1 MTMIFLLNV
10 YVGERAMIEVKNLI
24 KNYGELRAI
33 DNISF
38 TLDKGKILGFLGPN
52 GAGKTT
58 TMRII
63 TGFISPSSG
72 TVKVGGYDVSE
83 HPMQVKKKIGYLPET
98 PPLYNEMLVKE
109 YLKYVAELKDVDTK
123 KISYNVD
130 KVISLCGLE
139 EVKKRIIGNLSKGFR
154 QRTGLA
160 QALINDPEVLI
171 LDEPSSGLD
180 PKQIID
186 IRNLIKSL
194 SGERTVILSSHILPE
209 IQMTCESV
217 IILNK
222 GKVVAV
228 DHQANLSK
236 YFSGNNSYEMTL
248 SKLDDKIISFIKG
261 FDGVLNVQ
269 VAPNKKNS
277 ISIDTQADR
286 DVRSQIVKMMVDN
299 HYEILEFKNKDVTL
313 EDVFLKLTTEEAN
326 NR

>member
-1 MTMIFLLNV
+1 MIFLLNV
-10 YVGERAMIEVKNLI
+10 YVGERSMIEVKNLT
-24 KNYGELRAI
+24 KNYGKLRAI

-38 TLDKGKILGFLGPN
+38 TLDKGKVLGFLGPN

-63 TGFISPSSG
+63 TGFLSPSSG
-72 TVKVGGYDVSE
+72 SVKVGGYDVSE

-98 PPLYNEMLVKE
+98 PPLYNEMLVKD
-109 YLKYVAELKDVDTK
+109 YLKYVAELKDVNTK
-123 KISYNVD
+123 QISYNVD
-130 KVISLCGLE
+130 KVVNLCGLE
-139 EVKKRIIGNLSKGFR
+139 EVRNRIIGNLSKGFR

-194 SGERTVILSSHILPE
+194 AGERTIILSSHILPE

-222 GKVVAV
+222 GKIIAV
-228 DHQANLSK
+228 DHQANLAK

-248 SKLDDKIISFIKG
+248 SKLDDKIINFIKG
-261 FDGVLNVQ
+261 FNGVLNVQ

-277 ISIDTQADR
+277 VSIDTQADR
-286 DVRSQIVKMMVDN
+286 DVRSQIVKIMVDN

-313 EDVFLKLTTEEAN
+313 EDVFLKLTTEEAK